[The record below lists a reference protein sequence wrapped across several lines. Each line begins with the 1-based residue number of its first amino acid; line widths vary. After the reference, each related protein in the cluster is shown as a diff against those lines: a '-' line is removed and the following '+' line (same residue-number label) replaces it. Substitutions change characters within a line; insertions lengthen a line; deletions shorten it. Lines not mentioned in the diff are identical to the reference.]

1 MPADHI
7 VKSYDEELTQLN
19 RTIVEMGGLA
29 EAQLANA
36 LQAVGKRD
44 NELASRIVENDARMD
59 AMDRDIQQFTV
70 RLFALR
76 QPMAKDLRTIVGA
89 LRIAS
94 DLERIGDY
102 AKNIAKRALALN
114 QAPPVRPVSAV
125 PLMGRLIQEMI
136 KDILDSYVDQ
146 DQEKALAVWHRD
158 AEVDE
163 MHDSLFREL
172 LTYMMEDPRNITPC
186 THLLFVAKNLER
198 MGDHATNIAE
208 NIYFQVCGEPLED
221 LRPKGGVGS
230 DHDAPA
236 RGGRDNMDGTEA

>member
-125 PLMGRLIQEMI
+125 PRMGRLIQEMI